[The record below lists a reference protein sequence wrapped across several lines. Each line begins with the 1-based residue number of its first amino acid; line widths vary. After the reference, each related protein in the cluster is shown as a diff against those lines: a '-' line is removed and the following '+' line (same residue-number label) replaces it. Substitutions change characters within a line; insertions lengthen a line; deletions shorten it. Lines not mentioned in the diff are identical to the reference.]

1 MQESTLDPQRQE
13 KAKEYARLKRC
24 LSYVDLIFTGFLLLL
39 LLFDD
44 LSHRLIGSLAL
55 LPAPAAS
62 VYFLFLM
69 VTYGILLAPL
79 NYYRGLVL
87 PRRYGLS
94 FQKFAGW
101 LGDTV
106 KIGVLVVVLGVG
118 VVAVVYLFM
127 SSLPQ
132 IWWLLAWG
140 FMLIISL
147 VLTILVPV
155 FIAPIF
161 FKMEPLMDTELK
173 ERLKRLSRQA
183 EMRVNSIYT
192 ITFSSKGTTAN
203 AALMGVGKTRRI
215 VLSDTLLEQYSPA
228 EIEVIIA
235 HELGHQHHHD
245 IFRLFV
251 MQSAMLLVG
260 FYVTNLILK
269 TAIVPLGFSS
279 LSDTATLP
287 LLILILGAANLLFAP
302 LINSFSRQLET
313 AADNYA
319 LNLTNDPGSFISS
332 ITKLTDQNLVE
343 ARPNR
348 WVEFLFWAHPSYRRR
363 VEYARCHLTYK
374 SNKRE

>member
-332 ITKLTDQNLVE
+332 IAKLTDQNLAE
-343 ARPNR
+343 AQPSR
-348 WVEFLFWAHPSYRRR
+348 WVELLLWNHPSYHRRL
-363 VEYARCHLTYK
+363 EHARYYWAHK
-374 SNKRE
+374 SNQ